1 MHYSNGNYE
10 AFINAEKPKDVDNKS
25 AYIVGSG
32 LAALAAAVFLIRD
45 GHMKGDKIHVLEE
58 LALPGGSMDAIYN
71 VADQAYVMRGGREME
86 PHFETL
92 WDLFRSIPSL
102 DYPDQSV
109 LDEFYR
115 ENRKDPCYSKTRVIE
130 NRGQELPT
138 DGDLLLSPK
147 AVKEILNL
155 VMTPEKDLQDKKINE
170 VFDDEFFK
178 SNFWLYWQTM
188 FAFMPWA
195 SAMEMRRYLMRFV
208 QHVATLKNLSSLRF
222 TKYNQYE
229 DLIMPLISY
238 LKKHGVKFHYDT
250 IVNNIIV
257 NRTEDEKVA
266 TEIKMTEK
274 GEPKVIKLT
283 PNDLVFVTNG
293 SITES
298 TTYGDNT
305 HPAEQ
310 KHELGPS
317 WQLWKNLAA
326 QDEDFGHPE
335 KFCENI
341 PAANWVIS
349 ATVTFTNDDIVPYIE
364 KVNKKDP
371 HSGSIVTSG
380 PTTIKD
386 SNWLLGYS
394 ISRQP
399 QFHNQKS
406 NELIVWLYGLYS
418 NTKGNYV
425 KKTMPECDGIELCEE
440 WLYHMGVPE
449 SEIKKMAIDATT
461 IPNHMPY
468 ITSYFMPRALGDRP
482 KVVPDK
488 SKNLAF
494 IGNFAETERDTVFTT
509 EYSVRTAMEAVY
521 TLLNVDRGVPEVFA
535 SAFDVRMLMNAMYYL
550 NDRKK
555 LTELDLTLPE
565 KLIVKEG
572 LKKVKGTYVEELL
585 KKYKLI

>member
-229 DLIMPLISY
+229 DLILPLISY

-521 TLLNVDRGVPEVFA
+521 TLLNVDRGVPEVFGPRPA
-535 SAFDVRMLMNAMYYL
+535 GKRYQN
-550 NDRKK
+550 R
-555 LTELDLTLPE
+555 
-565 KLIVKEG
+565 
-572 LKKVKGTYVEELL
+572 
-585 KKYKLI
+585 